1 MNESQATPKEETA
14 PNDLLTVK
22 EATARYRLSKD
33 CLYRLMKTGVLASYT
48 PPFSATKISAAD
60 IDSLLRKSK
69 NPACK
74 TLEDIG
80 RRV

>member
-1 MNESQATPKEETA
+1 MNESQAAPQEEIA

-22 EATARYRLSKD
+22 EAMTRYRLSKS

-60 IDSLLRKSK
+60 IDSLLRRPK
-69 NPACK
+69 NSACK

-80 RRV
+80 RRL